1 MLPSLLQARSASL
14 WGNTMTTSTQPA
26 HLLSPG
32 WSLALGIL
40 LIIAGVLALVFPVLA
55 AVTAALYIGWFALIA
70 GVIEIVV
77 AIGTGSE
84 PHFGWRLGEGV
95 LYVVLGCLL
104 VANPVAGAAT
114 RGLLVGALMGVTGV
128 MEIMIAMRHRPK
140 NG

>member
-26 HLLSPG
+26 PLLSPG
-32 WSLALGIL
+32 WSLVLGIL

-77 AIGTGSE
+77 AIRTRNE
-84 PHFGWRLGEGV
+84 PQFGWRIFEGIIF
-95 LYVVLGCLL
+95 VV
-104 VANPVAGAAT
+104 
-114 RGLLVGALMGVTGV
+114 
-128 MEIMIAMRHRPK
+128 
-140 NG
+140 